1 MRESVDVEYRGSFGT
16 VFGDDVLSYVIPN
29 FLELVLRENAKGG
42 NEPER
47 HWDGIG
53 LSRHE

>member
-1 MRESVDVEYRGSFGT
+1 LRESVDVEYRGSFGT